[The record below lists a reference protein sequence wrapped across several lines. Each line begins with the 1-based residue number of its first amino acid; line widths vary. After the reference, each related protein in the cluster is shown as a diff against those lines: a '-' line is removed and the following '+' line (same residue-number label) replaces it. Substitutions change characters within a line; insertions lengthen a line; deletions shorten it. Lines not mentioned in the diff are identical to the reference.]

1 MSNNGK
7 NKQNTVFNLY
17 LEAVSVW
24 NNKKQN
30 NGSVASDGITF
41 NTNDYFLI
49 KVSPTKYIYPWI
61 NFKTIFIIIEN
72 SFGT

>member
-1 MSNNGK
+1 MRDPMSNNGK

-49 KVSPTKYIYPWI
+49 KVSPTKYIYP
-61 NFKTIFIIIEN
+61 
-72 SFGT
+72 